1 MGKRENVCQIG
12 WDLEE
17 ELTYDQ
23 DHRTL
28 EDIETRK
35 SGDCSSFFRYCLVK
49 GAGVDPGLNTTEQI
63 SKGKTISRSELQPG
77 DGVFYMAA
85 DTGKPYNHV
94 ELYVGPNDECLS
106 HGGGLSGHEKGPTVA
121 HIREHARFRSFIDE
135 PSETGDGYYFTAPI
149 LQKGSTGVGVLLLQ
163 EILKARGIYT
173 GALDQNFGDQ
183 TDAALR
189 TYQES
194 RGLSVDGSCGDA
206 TWGDLLALDTV
217 GTRRYFAHTC
227 LPGDTNTSVLLV
239 QEILKAR
246 NYYAGALDQSYGSQT
261 QEAVRKY
268 QSDRAGAA
276 GPVDGYC
283 GKATWSDLIAL

>member
-1 MGKRENVCQIG
+1 MGKREDVCQIG
-12 WDLEE
+12 WDLKE
-17 ELTYDQ
+17 ELTYDKN
-23 DHRTL
+23 HRTL

-49 GAGVDPGLNTTEQI
+49 GAGVDPGTYTGTQIDNGRDI
-63 SKGKTISRSELQPG
+63 SKAELQPG
-77 DGVFYMAA
+77 DGVFYMKE
-85 DTGKPYNHV
+85 DTGKDSHV
-94 ELYVGPNDECLS
+94 ELYVGPGEKTLS
-106 HGGGLSGHEKGPTVA
+106 HGGPGKGPVERNGFRA
-121 HIREHARFRSFIDE
+121 GARFKSYIDDAS
-135 PSETGDGYYFTAPI
+135 SETGDGYYFTAPI

-173 GALDQNFGDQ
+173 GELDQNFGDQ

-189 TYQES
+189 TYQEF
-194 RGLSVDGSCGDA
+194 RGLAVDGSCGDA
-206 TWGDLLALDTV
+206 TWGDMLALDTV

-227 LPGDTNTSVLLV
+227 LPGDMNTSVLLV

-246 NYYAGALDQSYGSQT
+246 NYYTGDLDQSYGSQT